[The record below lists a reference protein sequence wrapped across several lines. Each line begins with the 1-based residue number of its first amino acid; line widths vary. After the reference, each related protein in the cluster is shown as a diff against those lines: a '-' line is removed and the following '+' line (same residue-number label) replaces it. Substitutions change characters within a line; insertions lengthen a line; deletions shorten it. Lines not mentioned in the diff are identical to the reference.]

1 MLFICINLAF
11 RDYWENT
18 ASRLHHRPLQFPTHH
33 KQTHWGI
40 FTLRDIL
47 IPRLIQRDRPVDWLL
62 FPSMSPQVIL
72 RLMRPRI
79 SWEPLE
85 KALDYWDYHVAVDP
99 ISSCAHPVCRIGPI
113 PDQISS
119 LTLLHRG
126 QRFHPTHQLIQLR
139 LIFCLYFAS
148 PVLQRWILTQ
158 SSHLCGKAHPST

>member
-1 MLFICINLAF
+1 MTIGKILHQGCITGLCNSQLI
-11 RDYWENT
+11 T
-18 ASRLHHRPLQFPTHH
+18 SKPTEGFS
-33 KQTHWGI
+33 HWGI
-40 FTLRDIL
+40 FWFPVNSEGQTFTLQN
-47 IPRLIQRDRPVDWLL
+47 PRPVDWLL
-62 FPSMSPQVIL
+62 FPSMSPQVIV

-119 LTLLHRG
+119 LTLLHPG

-158 SSHLCGKAHPST
+158 SFHLWGKAHPST